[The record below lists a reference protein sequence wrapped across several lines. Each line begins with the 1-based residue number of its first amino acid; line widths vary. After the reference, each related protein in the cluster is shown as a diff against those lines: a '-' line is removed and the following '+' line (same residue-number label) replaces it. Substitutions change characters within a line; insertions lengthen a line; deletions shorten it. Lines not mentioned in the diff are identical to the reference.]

1 MSDIVKWH
9 YAENM
14 VTMICACVSA
24 YFISPWCFL
33 LLLNI
38 SYVKRKEI
46 NHDRP

>member
-1 MSDIVKWH
+1 MSDIVKWG

-14 VTMICACVSA
+14 VTMICACLSA

-38 SYVKRKEI
+38 NYAKSKET